1 MGKFKV
7 SFKPALTL
15 LIIITI
21 LITVVN
27 TVYTDNINQDIY
39 FTILHTNDEH
49 SSIIPHSSTTDYIS
63 GIQNPS
69 IGGYARLSTLVKQIR
84 YEKKAVNESV
94 ILLNA
99 GDFMGGTAFSWLIPR
114 GYAPELSIKQII
126 GYNAVTIGNH
136 EYDYGTDVLTKYLIN
151 AGYPEAHS
159 IMPVI
164 AANTLIDENHPMS
177 TSGLYKKNHI
187 ITLDNGLNIGLF
199 GLIGKNA
206 ISVA

>member
-69 IGGYARLSTLVKQIR
+69 IGGYC
-84 YEKKAVNESV
+84 
-94 ILLNA
+94 LL
-99 GDFMGGTAFSWLIPR
+99 WL
-114 GYAPELSIKQII
+114 
-126 GYNAVTIGNH
+126 N
-136 EYDYGTDVLTKYLIN
+136 KYV
-151 AGYPEAHS
+151 
-159 IMPVI
+159 M
-164 AANTLIDENHPMS
+164 
-177 TSGLYKKNHI
+177 KRKR
-187 ITLDNGLNIGLF
+187 
-199 GLIGKNA
+199 
-206 ISVA
+206 